1 MIKNIGEVQRVK
13 VVTLLDDY
21 AGYETPFYAQ
31 HGISLL
37 IEVFSEVFSGE
48 IQHKKILLDVG
59 QGSKPILYNMNLLGI
74 DPSSID
80 ALFLSHCHY
89 DHTQGLT
96 TMLNAIG
103 KEIPVIA
110 HPDIFR
116 DNYIFSPFIRN
127 IGIKEEDNEVAIKAA
142 GGQLFL
148 TGEAF
153 EITPGVL
160 STGEVERLTDFEKQ
174 GIGTYNLSNGH
185 ISGDK
190 IIDDLSVV
198 VNVKGRGL
206 VIVVGCSHAGI
217 INIINHAKK
226 ITGIEKVAA
235 VIGGFHLIEASTER
249 IQKTAKALGEADI
262 DLVVPGHCTG
272 LMASAEIA
280 NVLKEK
286 FNQLHVGKV
295 IDIY

>member
-1 MIKNIGEVQRVK
+1 MVKNIGEVQSVK
-13 VVTLLDDY
+13 VITLLDDY

-37 IEVFSEVFSGE
+37 IDICSGE
-48 IQHKKILLDVG
+48 IHKKILLDVG
-59 QGSKPILYNMNLLGI
+59 QGSKPILYNMDILGI
-74 DPSSID
+74 EPSSVD

-89 DHTQGLT
+89 DHTQGLAK
-96 TMLNAIG
+96 MLDAIG
-103 KEIPVIA
+103 KKIPIIA

-127 IGIKEEDNEVAIKAA
+127 IGVTEEDGVEAIKAA

-153 EITPGVL
+153 EIMPGVL
-160 STGEVERLTDFEKQ
+160 STGEVERLVDFEKQ
-174 GIGTYNLSNGH
+174 GIGTYNLIDGH
-185 ISGDK
+185 ISGDR

-206 VIVVGCSHAGI
+206 VIAVGCSHAGI

-226 ITGIEKVAA
+226 ITGVEKVAA

-249 IQKTAKALGEADI
+249 IEKTAHALKEMDI

-272 LMASAEIA
+272 LTASAEIA
-280 NVLKEK
+280 RVLKER
-286 FNQLHVGKV
+286 FDQLHVGKI
-295 IDIY
+295 IDIS